1 MAEAAEDVEAVKV
14 EMSVPIKVVSVK
26 GGKVTLVMG
35 SKTYELH
42 KGDVLSVE
50 FSGSVS

>member
-1 MAEAAEDVEAVKV
+1 
-14 EMSVPIKVVSVK
+14 MSVPIKVIAVK

-42 KGDVLSVE
+42 KGDTLTVD
-50 FSGSVS
+50 FSGSVE